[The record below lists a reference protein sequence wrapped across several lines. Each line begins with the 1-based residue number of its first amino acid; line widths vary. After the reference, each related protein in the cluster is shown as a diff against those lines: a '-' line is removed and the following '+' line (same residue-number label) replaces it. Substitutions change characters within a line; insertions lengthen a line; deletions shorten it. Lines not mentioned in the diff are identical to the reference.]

1 MKRCLAIQMGRIPYA
16 AALALQRRLHAR
28 VASGALPELLLLLEH
43 PHVFTLGKRGQA
55 ADVLADAKTLA
66 RIGAEVARTDRGG
79 EATYH
84 GPGQLV
90 GYPIVNLRDG
100 IGGALRYVSALESAL
115 IATLAGYG
123 IRGESEDRPTG
134 VWVGDAKIAA
144 IGVKISRG
152 VSMHGFALN
161 VCPDV
166 GYFDHVVPCGM
177 PGGRVTSMALE
188 LGRAVSV
195 PDVARDVAREF
206 GRAVGRDME
215 WATPEG
221 IGEGVL
227 APADHVG
234 NHEGCPYKSSMPS
247 SSSISRNCG

>member
-1 MKRCLAIQMGRIPYA
+1 MRNFLKPCLAVPLGRIAYA
-16 AALALQRRLHAR
+16 PAWAMQRRLHAR
-28 VASGALPELLLLLEH
+28 VASGELPELLLLLEH
-43 PHVFTLGKRGQA
+43 HHVFTLGKRGQA
-55 ADVLADAKTLA
+55 ADVLADSETLA
-66 RIGAEVARTDRGG
+66 QLDAEVVSTDRGG

-115 IATLAGYG
+115 IATLAEYG
-123 IRGESEDRPTG
+123 IRGESEGRPTG

-177 PGGRVTSMALE
+177 PEGRVTSMALE
-188 LGRAVSV
+188 LDRALSVS
-195 PDVARDVAREF
+195 DVARTIAREF
-206 GRAVGRDME
+206 GRAVGRAIE
-215 WATPEG
+215 WTTPER
-221 IGEGVL
+221 IGEC
-227 APADHVG
+227 APLHT
-234 NHEGCPYKSSMPS
+234 SL
-247 SSSISRNCG
+247 